1 MKRSREEEEEA
12 GEEDHFSN
20 LPDDM
25 LDTIC
30 DTVVVDEPWI
40 TLHGL
45 FEVIQRCV
53 RISLVSRYHREW
65 WLKRSNWRT
74 EPMDLV
80 EIAFTECEGGGM
92 QGYKTFAR
100 LLDGSEWLKATTRI
114 YLANNAL
121 RAQLF
126 FEPLFEN
133 WRDYIHRS
141 HLERGRV
148 ETRYTYKRFFEK
160 DPSSSHLFEVLLAV
174 YNIYHDRQVLCTEL
188 VKPSAYS
195 MLKQLVVYPADDHK
209 YRLAEYA
216 APECLVTLSCGT
228 VVLDTRL
235 LFPLDLTTANN
246 VGRTVYAIHPSEYS
260 GLSARELA
268 RNIKASQRLQL
279 AFKECRRAF
288 KPQKG

>member
-1 MKRSREEEEEA
+1 MKRSREEEEETK
-12 GEEDHFSN
+12 EDHFSN
-20 LPDDM
+20 LSDDM

-74 EPMDLV
+74 EPMDIV
-80 EIAFTECEGGGM
+80 EIALTECEGGGM
-92 QGYKTFAR
+92 QGYKTFCR
-100 LLDGSEWLKATTRI
+100 LLDASQSLKAMTRF
-114 YLANNAL
+114 YLANNVP

-126 FEPLFEN
+126 FKPLIEN
-133 WRDYIHRS
+133 WREHVHRS

-148 ETRYTYKRFFEK
+148 ETRYTYKRYFDQ
-160 DPSSSHLFEVLLAV
+160 DPCSSQLFEVLLAL
-174 YNIYHDRQVLCTEL
+174 YNIYHERQLLRTEL
-188 VKPSAYS
+188 TKPNSYS
-195 MLKQLVVYPADDHK
+195 MLKQLVVYTVDDHK
-209 YRLAEYA
+209 YRVGEYE
-216 APECLVTLSCGT
+216 APECLITLSCGT
-228 VVLDTRL
+228 VLDTRL
-235 LFPLDLTTANN
+235 LLPLDLMAANN
-246 VGRTVYAIHPSEYS
+246 VGRPIYAIHPAEYS
-260 GLSARELA
+260 LLSARELA

>member
-1 MKRSREEEEEA
+1 MKRSREEEK
-12 GEEDHFSN
+12 EEDHFSN
-20 LPDDM
+20 LSDDM

-30 DTVVVDEPWI
+30 DTVVVGEPWI

-65 WLKRSNWRT
+65 WLKRSSWCT
-74 EPMDLV
+74 EPIDIV
-80 EIAFTECEGGGM
+80 EIALTECEGGGM
-92 QGYKTFAR
+92 QGYKTFCR
-100 LLDGSEWLKATTRI
+100 LLDASQSLKETTRL
-114 YLANNAL
+114 YLANNAP

-126 FEPLFEN
+126 FRPLFEN
-133 WRDYIHRS
+133 WREHIHRS

-148 ETRYTYKRFFEK
+148 EPRYTYKRFFDK
-160 DPSSSHLFEVLLAV
+160 DPSSPQLFEVLLAL
-174 YNIYHDRQVLCTEL
+174 YNIYHDRQVLRTEL
-188 VKPSAYS
+188 IKPDSYI
-195 MLKQLVVYPADDHK
+195 MLKQLVVYPNDDDK
-209 YRLAEYA
+209 YRMAGYE

-228 VVLDTRL
+228 VLDTRL
-235 LFPLDLTTANN
+235 LFPLDLKVANN
-246 VGRTVYAIHPSEYS
+246 VGRPVYAIIPSEYS